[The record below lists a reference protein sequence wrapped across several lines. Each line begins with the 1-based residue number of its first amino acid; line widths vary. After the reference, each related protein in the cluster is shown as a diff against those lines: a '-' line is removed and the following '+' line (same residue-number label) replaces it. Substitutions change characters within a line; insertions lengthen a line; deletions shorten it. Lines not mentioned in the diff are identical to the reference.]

1 MLSSAVFQ
9 RSPVLSGLL
18 RYLIDETIAGRAR
31 TLKSFIVAVDALG
44 RKKDFD
50 SASDSSARVQMGRL
64 RKTLESYYAQHAPSA
79 GDCIYL
85 LPRSYVVHLDTR
97 EIAYP
102 KLTPFQKAQEPS
114 VAEDT
119 AHASPQAGSA
129 QTSIPFYRR
138 SFLVPFPIFLAI
150 SLFAAAAYFA
160 QRGPTA
166 VSVYRSPI
174 LEIIPIDTGKDPK
187 AGESSRRIAS
197 LLADDLSRFKISRVR
212 IRTGPASAAEL
223 IDRPHVYRLYSRL
236 VTDEDDV
243 TLYLNIDD
251 AQADILIWSRI
262 IIMPAEPEK
271 IRAALVPIMGEING
285 AQGVIASYEA
295 VKTRN
300 RNDGG
305 YPCLLKYFEFSRYH
319 GDILENKVA
328 ACLEKPVLEPHLRGT
343 ILGIRALFELE
354 RKSAAADGNA
364 AYARSI
370 QFARTAIMVAP
381 NDGWANFAVA
391 NLSYLKQDCPTA
403 RLYTQRTIAA
413 NPNSAAFLAIL
424 AGLAPICDYPDAEKL
439 LDQALQTQSPYFA
452 RARLQLVLAAISQN
466 RPEKIDEIYDAEL
479 PLSRF
484 NRSNFYLTEAII
496 AASKGQRATAAR
508 YWDLFATTAPRQS
521 KTADDKLR
529 DVIIVP
535 AAVRQR
541 MIQYLRDAGVTIS

>member
-64 RKTLESYYAQHAPSA
+64 RTTLESYYAQHAPSA

-305 YPCLLKYFEFSRYH
+305 YPCLLKFFEFSRYH

-413 NPNSAAFLAIL
+413 NPNSAAFSAIL

-508 YWDLFATTAPRQS
+508 YWDLFETTAPRQS

>member
-1 MLSSAVFQ
+1 MLSSAVCQ

-79 GDCIYL
+79 SDCIYL

-413 NPNSAAFLAIL
+413 NPNSAAFSAIL

>member
-1 MLSSAVFQ
+1 VFQ

-18 RYLIDETIAGRAR
+18 RYLIDETIAGRAS

-44 RKKDFD
+44 RKQDFD

-64 RKTLESYYAQHAPSA
+64 RKTLESYYGQNAPGA
-79 GDCIYL
+79 GGCIYL
-85 LPRSYVVHLDTR
+85 LPGSYVVHLDAR
-97 EIAYP
+97 ELAYP
-102 KLTPFQKAQEPS
+102 KLTPLQNAQEPS
-114 VAEDT
+114 VAENT
-119 AHASPQAGSA
+119 AHISPPAGSA
-129 QTSIPFYRR
+129 QSSIPFYRR
-138 SFLVPFPIFLAI
+138 SFLVPFLILLVI
-150 SLFAAAAYFA
+150 SLVAAAAYFT
-160 QRGPTA
+160 QKKPTA

-174 LEIIPIDTGKDPK
+174 LEIIPIDTGKDRQ
-187 AGESSRRIAS
+187 AGQTSRRIAS
-197 LLADDLSRFKISRVR
+197 FLADDLSRFKISRVR
-212 IRTGPASAAEL
+212 VGTGPASAAEF

-251 AQADILIWSRI
+251 AQADIMIWSRI
-262 IIMPAEPEK
+262 VIIPPEPEK
-271 IRAALVPIMGEING
+271 MRAALVPIMGEING

-295 VKTRN
+295 VQTRN

-328 ACLEKPVLEPHLRGT
+328 ACLEKPVLEPHIRGT
-343 ILGIRALFELE
+343 ILGVRALFEME
-354 RKSAAADGNA
+354 RKSAAADVYA
-364 AYARSI
+364 AYARGI
-370 QFARTAIMVAP
+370 KFARAAIIVDP

-391 NLSYLKQDCPTA
+391 NLAYLKQDCLTA
-403 RLYTQRTIAA
+403 RLYTQRTMTA
-413 NPNSAAFLAIL
+413 NPNSAAFSAIL

-479 PLSRF
+479 PLSRY
-484 NRSNFYLTEAII
+484 NRSNFYLTEAMI
-496 AASKGQRATAAR
+496 AASKGQRAKAAR
-508 YWDLFATTAPRQS
+508 YWDLFAATTPRQS

-529 DVIIVP
+529 DVIVVP
-535 AAVRQR
+535 AARQQ
-541 MIQYLRDAGVTIS
+541 MIQYLQDAGVTIS

>member
-64 RKTLESYYAQHAPSA
+64 RKTLESYYAQRAPNA
-79 GDCIYL
+79 GGCIYL
-85 LPRSYVVHLDTR
+85 LPRSYVVHLDSR
-97 EIAYP
+97 ELAYP
-102 KLTPFQKAQEPS
+102 KLTPFQKAQKPS

-262 IIMPAEPEK
+262 IIMPPEPEK
-271 IRAALVPIMGEING
+271 IRAALIPIMGEING

-354 RKSAAADGNA
+354 RKSAAADANA

-413 NPNSAAFLAIL
+413 NPNSAAFSAIL

-508 YWDLFATTAPRQS
+508 YWDLFETTAPRQS

>member
-64 RKTLESYYAQHAPSA
+64 RKTLESYYAQRAPNA
-79 GDCIYL
+79 GGCIYL
-85 LPRSYVVHLDTR
+85 LPRSYVVHLDSR
-97 EIAYP
+97 ELAYP
-102 KLTPFQKAQEPS
+102 KLTPLQKAQEPS

-119 AHASPQAGSA
+119 THPSPQAGSA

-138 SFLVPFPIFLAI
+138 SFLVPFPILLAI

-166 VSVYRSPI
+166 ASVYRSPI

-262 IIMPAEPEK
+262 IIMPPEPEK
-271 IRAALVPIMGEING
+271 IRAALIPIMGEING

-354 RKSAAADGNA
+354 RKSATADGNA
-364 AYARSI
+364 AYARGI

-413 NPNSAAFLAIL
+413 NPNSAAFSAIL

-508 YWDLFATTAPRQS
+508 YWDLFETTAPRQS

>member
-1 MLSSAVFQ
+1 
-9 RSPVLSGLL
+9 
-18 RYLIDETIAGRAR
+18 
-31 TLKSFIVAVDALG
+31 
-44 RKKDFD
+44 
-50 SASDSSARVQMGRL
+50 
-64 RKTLESYYAQHAPSA
+64 
-79 GDCIYL
+79 
-85 LPRSYVVHLDTR
+85 LDTR

-262 IIMPAEPEK
+262 IIMPPEPEK

-354 RKSAAADGNA
+354 RKSATADGNA

-413 NPNSAAFLAIL
+413 NPNSAAFSAIL